1 MTAEKKILLV
11 SATKG
16 KNYELAQDLK
26 EIIDNT
32 TSIDTAVINLESY
45 GLALYMPG
53 IETETENETASAL
66 SAEFENADGFVFCA
80 PEYNGGLPPI
90 LTNAFTWISVTTA
103 NWRDGFK
110 DKYAVI
116 ATRSAGSG
124 QRFLIAFRSQLEYMG
139 TIVMPKTI
147 AVNNGQSLN
156 RKSAERTLQHLI
168 HLLSK

>member
-11 SATKG
+11 SATRG

-45 GLALYMPG
+45 GLALYMPD
-53 IETETENETASAL
+53 IETENETASAL

-139 TIVMPKTI
+139 TLVMPKTI
-147 AVNNGQSLN
+147 VVTNAQSLN

>member
-11 SATKG
+11 SATRG

-26 EIIDNT
+26 ELIDNT

-45 GLALYMPG
+45 GLALYMPD
-53 IETETENETASAL
+53 IETENESASAL

-139 TIVMPKTI
+139 TLVMPKTI
-147 AVNNGQSLN
+147 VVTNTQSLN

>member
-11 SATKG
+11 SATRG

-110 DKYAVI
+110 DKYAII

-139 TIVMPKTI
+139 TLVMPKTI
-147 AVNNGQSLN
+147 VVTNGQSLN

>member
-1 MTAEKKILLV
+1 MTSEKKILMV
-11 SATKG
+11 SSTRG

-45 GLALYMPG
+45 GLALYMPD
-53 IETETENETASAL
+53 IETENETASAL

-139 TIVMPKTI
+139 TFVMPKTI
-147 AVNNGQSLN
+147 VVTNTQSLN

>member
-11 SATKG
+11 SATRG

-45 GLALYMPG
+45 GLPLYMPD
-53 IETETENETASAL
+53 IETENETAIVL

-139 TIVMPKTI
+139 TLVMPKTI
-147 AVNNGQSLN
+147 VVTNTQSLN

>member
-1 MTAEKKILLV
+1 MIAEKKILLV
-11 SATKG
+11 SATSG

-45 GLALYMPG
+45 GLALYMPD
-53 IETETENETASAL
+53 IETENETASAL

-139 TIVMPKTI
+139 TLVMPKTI
-147 AVNNGQSLN
+147 VVTNTQSLN

>member
-11 SATKG
+11 SATRG

-45 GLALYMPG
+45 GLALYMPD
-53 IETETENETASAL
+53 IETENETASAL

-110 DKYAVI
+110 DKYAII

-139 TIVMPKTI
+139 TLVMPKTI
-147 AVNNGQSLN
+147 VVTNGQSLN
-156 RKSAERTLQHLI
+156 RKSAERTLQNLTY
-168 HLLSK
+168 LLSK

>member
-11 SATKG
+11 SATRG

-32 TSIDTAVINLESY
+32 TSIDTALINLESY
-45 GLALYMPG
+45 GLALYMPD
-53 IETETENETASAL
+53 IETENESASAL

-139 TIVMPKTI
+139 TLVMPKTI
-147 AVNNGQSLN
+147 VVTNTQSLN

>member
-1 MTAEKKILLV
+1 MAAEKKILLV
-11 SATKG
+11 SATRG

-45 GLALYMPG
+45 GLALYMPD
-53 IETETENETASAL
+53 IETENETASAL

-139 TIVMPKTI
+139 TLVMPKTI
-147 AVNNGQSLN
+147 VVTNTQSLN

>member
-1 MTAEKKILLV
+1 MKTEKKILLV

-16 KNYELAQDLK
+16 KNYKLAQDLK
-26 EIIDNT
+26 EIIDNK
-32 TSIDTAVINLESY
+32 TSMDTAVINLESY
-45 GLALYMPG
+45 CLPLYMSD
-53 IETETENETASAL
+53 IETDNETASAL
-66 SAEFENADGFVFCA
+66 SAEFEKADGFVFCA

-139 TIVMPKTI
+139 TLVMPKTI
-147 AVNNGQSLN
+147 VVTNTQSLN

>member
-11 SATKG
+11 SATRG

-53 IETETENETASAL
+53 IETETENETATAL

>member
-11 SATKG
+11 SATRG

-116 ATRSAGSG
+116 ATRSSGSG

>member
-11 SATKG
+11 SATRG

-45 GLALYMPG
+45 GLALYMPD
-53 IETETENETASAL
+53 IETKNETASAL

-139 TIVMPKTI
+139 TLVMPKTI
-147 AVNNGQSLN
+147 VVTNGQSLN

>member
-1 MTAEKKILLV
+1 MIAEKKILLI
-11 SATKG
+11 SATRG

-32 TSIDTAVINLESY
+32 TSVDTAVINLESY
-45 GLALYMPG
+45 GLPLYMPD
-53 IETETENETASAL
+53 IETENETAIVL

-116 ATRSAGSG
+116 ATSSAGSG
-124 QRFLIAFRSQLEYMG
+124 QRFLVAFRSQLEYLG
-139 TIVMPKTI
+139 TLVMPKTI
-147 AVNNGQSLN
+147 VVTNAQSLN
-156 RKSAERTLQHLI
+156 RKSAERTLQNLTHLV
-168 HLLSK
+168 SK

>member
-1 MTAEKKILLV
+1 MKAEKKILLV
-11 SATKG
+11 SATRG

-26 EIIDNT
+26 EIIDNI
-32 TSIDTAVINLESY
+32 TSMDTAVINLESY
-45 GLALYMPG
+45 CLPLYMPD
-53 IETETENETASAL
+53 IETENETASAL

-124 QRFLIAFRSQLEYMG
+124 QRFLVAFRSQLEYMG
-139 TIVMPKTI
+139 TLVMPKTI
-147 AVNNGQSLN
+147 VVTNAQSLN

>member
-11 SATKG
+11 SATRG

-45 GLALYMPG
+45 GLALYMPD
-53 IETETENETASAL
+53 IETENETASAL
-66 SAEFENADGFVFCA
+66 SAEFENADGVVFCA

-139 TIVMPKTI
+139 TLVMPKTI
-147 AVNNGQSLN
+147 VVTNGQSLN

>member
-1 MTAEKKILLV
+1 
-11 SATKG
+11 
-16 KNYELAQDLK
+16 
-26 EIIDNT
+26 
-32 TSIDTAVINLESY
+32 
-45 GLALYMPG
+45 MPD
-53 IETETENETASAL
+53 IETENETASAL
-66 SAEFENADGFVFCA
+66 SAEFENANGFVFCA

-116 ATRSAGSG
+116 ATRSSGSG

-139 TIVMPKTI
+139 TLVMPKTI
-147 AVNNGQSLN
+147 VVTNGQSLN

>member
-1 MTAEKKILLV
+1 MIPEKKILLV
-11 SATKG
+11 SATRG

-45 GLALYMPG
+45 GLALYMPD
-53 IETETENETASAL
+53 IETENETASAL

-116 ATRSAGSG
+116 ATMSAGSG

-139 TIVMPKTI
+139 TLVMPKTI
-147 AVNNGQSLN
+147 VVTNGQSLN

-168 HLLSK
+168 QLLSK

>member
-11 SATKG
+11 SATRG

-45 GLALYMPG
+45 GLALYMPD
-53 IETETENETASAL
+53 IETENETASAL

-116 ATRSAGSG
+116 ATMSAGSG

-139 TIVMPKTI
+139 TLVMPKTI
-147 AVNNGQSLN
+147 VVTNGQSLN

>member
-11 SATKG
+11 SATRG

-45 GLALYMPG
+45 GLALYMPD
-53 IETETENETASAL
+53 IETENETASAL

-90 LTNAFTWISVTTA
+90 LTNAFTWISVTTT

-139 TIVMPKTI
+139 TLVMPKTI
-147 AVNNGQSLN
+147 VVTNTQSLN

>member
-11 SATKG
+11 SATRG

-45 GLALYMPG
+45 GLALYMPD
-53 IETETENETASAL
+53 IETENETASAL

-110 DKYAVI
+110 NKYAVI

-139 TIVMPKTI
+139 TLVMPKTI
-147 AVNNGQSLN
+147 VVTNTQSLN

>member
-1 MTAEKKILLV
+1 MTPEKKILLV

-45 GLALYMPG
+45 GLALYMPD
-53 IETETENETASAL
+53 IETENETASAL
-66 SAEFENADGFVFCA
+66 CAEFENADGFVFCA

-139 TIVMPKTI
+139 TLVMPKTI
-147 AVNNGQSLN
+147 VVTNGQSLN

>member
-1 MTAEKKILLV
+1 MKTEKKILLV

-16 KNYELAQDLK
+16 KNYKLAQDLK
-26 EIIDNT
+26 EIIDNK
-32 TSIDTAVINLESY
+32 TSMDTAVINLESY
-45 GLALYMPG
+45 CLPLYMSD
-53 IETETENETASAL
+53 IETENETASAL
-66 SAEFENADGFVFCA
+66 SAEFEKADGFVFCA

-124 QRFLIAFRSQLEYMG
+124 QRFLFAFRSQLEYMG
-139 TIVMPKTI
+139 TLVMPKTI
-147 AVNNGQSLN
+147 VVTNAQSLN
-156 RKSAERTLQHLI
+156 RKSAERTLQRLI

>member
-11 SATKG
+11 SATRG

-45 GLALYMPG
+45 GLALYMPD
-53 IETETENETASAL
+53 IETENKTASAL
-66 SAEFENADGFVFCA
+66 SAEFKNADGFVFCA

-139 TIVMPKTI
+139 TLVMPKTI
-147 AVNNGQSLN
+147 VVTNGQSLN

>member
-11 SATKG
+11 SATRG

-45 GLALYMPG
+45 GLALYMPD
-53 IETETENETASAL
+53 IETENETASAL

-139 TIVMPKTI
+139 TLVMPKTI
-147 AVNNGQSLN
+147 VITKGQSLN